1 MKTLEELQA
10 IRDRMKGQMNNR
22 AAADES
28 DYRVVVGMAT
38 CGIAAGARNTLS
50 ALTQEI
56 EQKRLENVVVSQT
69 GCIGICKYEPIV
81 EVFEQGKEKVTYIHV
96 DAERARQIVA
106 GHIINGKPITEY
118 TYNYA
123 VREEK

>member
-10 IRDRMKGQMNNR
+10 IRDRMKDKINNR
-22 AAADES
+22 GIAGEN

-38 CGIAAGARNTLS
+38 CGIAAGARNTLK
-50 ALTQEI
+50 ALTEEI
-56 EQKRLENVVVSQT
+56 ESRHLNNVILSQT

-81 EVFEQGKEKVTYIHV
+81 DVILPGKEKVTYVHV
-96 DAERARQIVA
+96 DADRAKTIIANHV
-106 GHIINGKPITEY
+106 INGTPVEEF

-123 VREEK
+123 VKH